1 MLIAG
6 AIVLGALLLFRLNL
20 YEYQP
25 AGGSGPGGAP
35 PLLRINRLTGH
46 AEPFVNGRWIGSVA
60 RPLPAADL
68 SRLVGYA
75 ALGPDGVF
83 RGNHHNPRG
92 CTITRL
98 VIRPSPNAAWPL
110 PTEAP
115 WTRTFQTTVL

>member
-60 RPLPAADL
+60 RPLPAADPSTTGAGGPSPAWSSVSPSTWPGPFPTKRRGPAP
-68 SRLVGYA
+68 SR
-75 ALGPDGVF
+75 
-83 RGNHHNPRG
+83 
-92 CTITRL
+92 
-98 VIRPSPNAAWPL
+98 RPSSCL
-110 PTEAP
+110 PCRRRCSP
-115 WTRTFQTTVL
+115 